1 MKDNWMKEEL
11 KALREKSGLSQQKFA
26 DKYGIPFRTF
36 QDWELGN
43 RVPPEY
49 VIEMLAKVVGLED
62 FNLKGYSFNEYS
74 DKGGVGSE
82 QIFKT
87 KAGALKAA
95 QDYWEHLSERDKD
108 DYRQDPGAYFVVE
121 EVSLAWDDT
130 DMEFVRDN
138 EAGGDLIWSAL

>member
-49 VIEMLAKVVGLED
+49 VVEMLAKVVGLD
-62 FNLKGYSFNEYS
+62 NVNLTGWIFEEYR
-74 DKGGVGSE
+74 DKRGTGSRKM
-82 QIFKT
+82 FAT
-87 KAGALKAA
+87 KEEALKEAKDA
-95 QDYWEHLSERDKD
+95 WESMTDYDRDSYKKD
-108 DYRQDPGAYFVVE
+108 AFAMFYVAEYPLE
-121 EVSLAWDDT
+121 WDEDE
-130 DMEFVRDN
+130 MEFVPATDDYT
-138 EAGGDLIWSAL
+138 EEWSAL